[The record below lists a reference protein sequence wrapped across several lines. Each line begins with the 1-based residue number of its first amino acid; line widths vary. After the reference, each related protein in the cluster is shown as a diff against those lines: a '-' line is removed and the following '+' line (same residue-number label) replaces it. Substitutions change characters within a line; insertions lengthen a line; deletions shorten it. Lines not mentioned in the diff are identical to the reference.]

1 MVVPLSVS
9 GDYIYLWAIASVS
22 LQFYPHQLSQK
33 HLSYVIRPCFFHQ
46 IFSNDKTALVV
57 NFSLTSGDHVRH
69 TKHVVH
75 EHRHGQRVCG
85 RDLMTRADPG
95 ITQDRGQNKPCS

>member
-69 TKHVVH
+69 MKHVVH
-75 EHRHGQRVCG
+75 EHPLVT
-85 RDLMTRADPG
+85 M
-95 ITQDRGQNKPCS
+95 